1 MNSIVGDSN
10 NIEIYSINDKTKSL
24 NVHPNFN
31 IFFRKKIPVN
41 YVVFLIIFRVLSC
54 GVKVIMTDVSSSY
67 IKLIEETQISIFI

>member
-1 MNSIVGDSN
+1 MPIG
-10 NIEIYSINDKTKSL
+10 IRLEGCIPCFGRL
-24 NVHPNFN
+24 PNFN

-67 IKLIEETQISIFI
+67 IKLIEETQISIFSKRPKMTY